1 MYSADAN
8 QELYLDA
15 EERGKWSWRLDCMGQ
30 MFEWDIA
37 MMTMD
42 FCNGYGKEK
51 RRMRGMGSTNCR
63 SYNQTFGFMSGFFK
77 HMGPDGLQDKAEL
90 GVYDNSTT
98 IVTFHDYAF
107 LYSYTFLSF

>member
-42 FCNGYGKEK
+42 FCYGYGKEK
-51 RRMRGMGSTNCR
+51 RRMRGMGST
-63 SYNQTFGFMSGFFK
+63 K
-77 HMGPDGLQDKAEL
+77 LQEL
-90 GVYDNSTT
+90 
-98 IVTFHDYAF
+98 
-107 LYSYTFLSF
+107 